1 MLSITLKFSI
11 AILAFAL
18 KVIYPAIIYHKCNCD
33 NKKIKNVLTYL
44 SIPFPIITGI
54 VFCLK
59 YSKRKKDSLAVL
71 ILLFT
76 VIFSLV
82 LTGYAYSKTDTL
94 IVQSDMIFKD
104 SEGNSYEFD
113 FDKTGYDYL
122 YKESSNESLNADLCY
137 IDKNNVLYYDKNITI
152 TAENENQCTDKKGNV
167 YYPVKHVTYHRDG
180 TIKCTLNSSN
190 FSYDRLGKAYTYENV
205 PYYDKEGN
213 KYLYSFDSK
222 SQKGYYTNISTQKAY
237 ENEYSFVDE
246 DGYFVYDEE
255 HSFERQENIENVQT
269 YKDSSG
275 KIYYWASNISWD
287 KDGNLLDIYGKTIK

>member
-11 AILAFAL
+11 VVLAIML
-18 KVIYPAIIYHKCNCD
+18 KVIYPAIIYHKFND
-33 NKKIKNVLTYL
+33 YKIKTRKALTCL
-44 SIPFPIITGI
+44 SILFPIITGI

-59 YSKRKKDSLAVL
+59 YSKSKKDSLAVL
-71 ILLFT
+71 ILLLT
-76 VIFSLV
+76 VTFSLV

-94 IVQSDMIFKD
+94 IVQSDMTFKD

-113 FDKTGYDYL
+113 LDKTGYDYL
-122 YKESSNESLNADLCY
+122 YKNSSNEALNADLCY
-137 IDKNNVLYYDKNITI
+137 IDKNNFLYYDKNITI
-152 TAENENQCTDKKGNV
+152 TAENENQCTDKKGYI
-167 YYPVKHVTYHRDG
+167 YYPVKYVKYYRDG
-180 TIKCTLNSSN
+180 TIKCTLNTSN

-205 PYYDKEGN
+205 PYYDKKGN

-222 SQKGYYTNISTQKAY
+222 SQKGYYTNISTQKTY

-246 DGYFVYDEE
+246 DGYFVHDEE
-255 HSFERQENIENVQT
+255 HNFERQEDIENVRT